1 MPYDESVEQ
10 LIRAISELD
19 YVKKFKKTDA
29 KLHENTQLFERQET
43 MKAQQKEAILYQKIG
58 KINAYKVTSQAAQK
72 IEKSLKSDILVAQY
86 FTALQDVNDLIQH
99 VTSEIEQKVNVLL
112 ENDES
117 KPQEIG
123 QITDD
128 EILEYENFLISSF
141 QKTFQKLI
149 KELESEGKANNEYDN
164 LRFLLRNLN
173 VRTKKD

>member
-29 KLHENTQLFERQET
+29 KLHENTQLFERQQT
-43 MKAQQKEAILYQKIG
+43 MKTQQKEAILYQKIG

-112 ENDES
+112 ENDE
-117 KPQEIG
+117 K
-123 QITDD
+123 
-128 EILEYENFLISSF
+128 
-141 QKTFQKLI
+141 
-149 KELESEGKANNEYDN
+149 
-164 LRFLLRNLN
+164 
-173 VRTKKD
+173 